1 MRQLVQVLIQVN
13 INRLQFTTL
22 NSVPWYVQI
31 LEGLRRRIRS
41 LVRYPPICPYI
52 CRRQPYS
59 LKYGYLLIDYIE
71 EEEAVLLSS
80 SWEEKRQDR
89 SRRTNLFRD
98 LSRIM
103 LSLGRIPLA
112 RIGSFTLD
120 DEGVLSLTNRPLTFQ
135 LQALENGGIPTNI
148 TRNDT
153 YTTTESYALDL
164 LAYHDSRLRY
174 QPNSINDESDCRAQM
189 AVITQMRAV
198 LPHFTNRDLR
208 RGPFLFTLTDIHQSN
223 ILVDEEWNIKCLID
237 LEWACSR
244 PMDMQNPPH
253 WLSGQSVD
261 HLIGKNLVEF
271 NEVYEEFMEAFEFEE
286 KLRYTANLPHA
297 RSMRRAWDSGS
308 FFYFH
313 ALDSTTGLFNLWE
326 RNIQPRFST
335 MDNLNHE
342 FNRLIAPY
350 WSADAESVCAAKIK
364 DRGEYDK
371 KLRAMFQAKANTT

>member
-1 MRQLVQVLIQVN
+1 
-13 INRLQFTTL
+13 
-22 NSVPWYVQI
+22 
-31 LEGLRRRIRS
+31 
-41 LVRYPPICPYI
+41 
-52 CRRQPYS
+52 
-59 LKYGYLLIDYIE
+59 
-71 EEEAVLLSS
+71 
-80 SWEEKRQDR
+80 
-89 SRRTNLFRD
+89 
-98 LSRIM
+98 M